1 MKKPVPHDV
10 PAISRADQILHL
22 IANSKAPVKVAT
34 LVQHLKIARSTLYLL
49 LESMTHRRWIE
60 KCDGGYIIG
69 LGLYSLGLAY
79 ARRDG
84 LRLAFARAAAKFV
97 RQHNEVVQLAMLDG
111 TDVVYIA
118 REDAQ
123 RPVRLVSDLGSRLPA
138 HACALGK
145 AMLARMDDAVLLEL
159 LPEQLPQFTPHTTSR
174 RATLLADLQTVRSN
188 GYALDEEEIAEGLI
202 CFAAYVGKTATGR
215 AVAVSTSIPRARL
228 EANRRAQIIQGI
240 KTVARDIAVATAS
253 ASAI

>member
-1 MKKPVPHDV
+1 MPHDV
-10 PAISRADQILHL
+10 PAISRADQILRL
-22 IANSKAPVKVAT
+22 IANDKVPVKVAT
-34 LVQHLKIARSTLYLL
+34 LVQQLKIARSTLYLL
-49 LESMTHRRWIE
+49 LESMTQRRWIE

-84 LRLAFARAAAKFV
+84 LRLAFQRAAAKFV

-145 AMLARMDDAVLLEL
+145 AMLARMDDAVLQEL
-159 LPEQLPQFTPHTTSR
+159 LPEHLEQFTPHTTSR
-174 RATLLADLQTVRSN
+174 RSALLADLQTVRSN

-228 EANRRAQIIQGI
+228 EVERRAHIIRGI
-240 KTVARDIAVATAS
+240 CTVARDIAVATAS
-253 ASAI
+253 TSAI